1 MAVREASIRVNMKS
15 EGFLSGI
22 RKMES
27 VASSAG
33 KKMGAAL
40 GGPMKAGLK
49 SAKDAFKSLE
59 DSLKENIK
67 TAATLGGAFAVGK
80 FLTDAVQMQ
89 GVYRNIAHDV
99 QKVDSSV
106 KDWRDV
112 QKMIEPIADKTGQS
126 VGDMAKVFDETFS
139 ATGDLE
145 YTKGVIEAI
154 GYAATVTGKDAS
166 KYGTLMQMANEKFG
180 VGVEEAGD
188 LIARLDKQLSVGGA
202 SIDDISGKFGI
213 MATEAEDAGF
223 KGANG
228 MVRLLGLMGAV
239 DNELGEKSAPALK
252 GIFEKL
258 KANTA
263 QSAALQKKGGFKFT
277 ANMDALDKIRETLK
291 TAQGR
296 KAAELTFTGD
306 ARRVYDSL
314 IKPFDEG
321 VDEAKKKGAKGKE
334 LTAAGMKKFDE
345 AMKSMGAEGATYAD
359 LQAEAN
365 KRMAEDPGLIMKKAI
380 NRMAVAFG
388 NEEMMGAIE
397 RLAKVLPDVTNWFVK
412 IINWAMKNP
421 MLAAG
426 GFVGAKVGLSFG
438 TGMLTDAGKRIGN
451 TAVDT
456 LLAKAKAEGPWK
468 SAGAA
473 LGIAAA
479 SYIAYEGGK
488 MLIDE
493 LYKAKAASQGEAA
506 AASASAGA
514 AAAGTNEQAKVSELE
529 AIREKIDAAF
539 KERSTFKGAAS
550 DVTDKLFGSLAEIGA
565 KIGLNE
571 APRKVEDPID
581 QMIAAEKELSE
592 SLIRQ
597 REAKLREAI
606 ATDKAATGMNSLV
619 VGVEKLDKVLQKV
632 GGGGGGGGN
641 GKGPPS
647 GLYTGPGYAQ

>member
-22 RKMES
+22 RKMET
-27 VASSAG
+27 VVSSAG

-40 GGPMKAGLK
+40 GGPIKAGLK
-49 SAKDAFKSLE
+49 SAKDAFKDLE
-59 DSLKENIK
+59 DGLKDNIK

-106 KDWRDV
+106 KDWKDV

-126 VGDMAKVFDETFS
+126 VADMAKVFDETFS

-154 GYAATVTGKDAS
+154 GYASTVTGKEAS

-188 LIARLDKQLSVGGA
+188 LIARLDKQLSIGGA

-252 GIFEKL
+252 AIFEKL
-258 KANTA
+258 KDNTA
-263 QSAALQKKGGFKFT
+263 QSAALQKKGAFKFT

-334 LTAAGMKKFDE
+334 LIAAGMKKFDE
-345 AMKSMGAEGATYAD
+345 AMKAMGSEGATYAD

-365 KRMAEDPGLIMKKAI
+365 KRMEEDPALIMKKAL

-388 NEEMMGAIE
+388 NEKMMSSIE
-397 RLAKVLPDVTNWFVK
+397 RLAKVLPDVADWFVK

-438 TGMLTDAGKRIGN
+438 TGLLTDAGKRIGN
-451 TAVDT
+451 TAVDA

-468 SAGAA
+468 SAGTAI
-473 LGIAAA
+473 GVAAA
-479 SYIAYEGGK
+479 AYIAYEGGK

-493 LYKAKAASQGEAA
+493 LYKAKAKEQGEAA
-506 AASASAGA
+506 AAAAQAGGI
-514 AAAGTNEQAKVSELE
+514 AAGNDEAAKVSEL
-529 AIREKIDAAF
+529 AKLRDQIDKAF
-539 KERSTFKGAAS
+539 KERGTITGSMKGAA
-550 DVTDKLFGSLAEIGA
+550 DVAFGSLADLGA
-565 KIGLNE
+565 KMGLVE
-571 APRKVEDPID
+571 KVSKPTDALD
-581 QMIAAEKELSE
+581 TMIAAEKELSD

-597 REAKLREAI
+597 REAKLRELTM
-606 ATDKAATGMNSLV
+606 TDKATTGLDALAKGAEALGKTLQQ
-619 VGVEKLDKVLQKV
+619 VGNN
-632 GGGGGGGGN
+632 GGGGTS
-641 GKGPPS
+641 KGPPK
-647 GLYTGPGYAQ
+647 GLHTGPGYAQ

>member
-1 MAVREASIRVNMKS
+1 MAVREAAIRVNMKS

-49 SAKDAFKSLE
+49 SAKDAFNDLQKSLN
-59 DSLKENIK
+59 DNIK

-89 GVYRNIAHDV
+89 SVYRNITHDV

-112 QKMIEPIADKTGQS
+112 QKMIEPIADKTGQA
-126 VGDMAKVFDETFS
+126 VGDMAKVFDETFA

-154 GYAATVTGKDAS
+154 GYASTVTGKDAS
-166 KYGTLMQMANEKFG
+166 KYGVLMQMANEKFG

-188 LIARLDKQLSVGGA
+188 LLARLDKQLSVGGA
-202 SIDDISGKFGI
+202 SVDDISGKFGI

-258 KANTA
+258 KENTA
-263 QSAALQKKGGFKFT
+263 QSEALQKKGGFKFT

-306 ARRVYDSL
+306 SRRVYDSL

-345 AMKSMGAEGATYAD
+345 AMKKMGAEGATFSD

-365 KRMAEDPGLIMKKAI
+365 KRMEEDPSVILKRSI

-388 NEEMMGAIE
+388 NEEMMSAIE
-397 RLAKVLPDVTNWFVK
+397 RLAKVLPGMADWFVK
-412 IINWAMKNP
+412 IVNWAMKNP

-438 TGMLTDAGKRIGN
+438 SGMLTDAGKRLGN

-468 SAGAA
+468 SAGTA
-473 LGIAAA
+473 LGVAAA
-479 SYIAYEGGK
+479 AYIAYEGGK

-493 LYKAKAASQGEAA
+493 LYKAKAASQGEASAA
-506 AASASAGA
+506 AASAGGV
-514 AAAGTNEQAKVSELE
+514 AAGNDEQAKVRELE
-529 AIREKIDAAF
+529 VLKQKID
-539 KERSTFKGAAS
+539 KTIQEQGSFKGTIMSMSDDIFKTLS
-550 DVTDKLFGSLAEIGA
+550 DVGA

-571 APRKVEDPID
+571 KVAAPENPL
-581 QMIAAEKELSE
+581 ETLSSSYKEVAD
-592 SLIRQ
+592 SLIQQ
-597 REAKLREAI
+597 REAKLKEMG
-606 ATDKAATGMNSLV
+606 ATDKATTSLNNLV
-619 VGVEKLDKVLQKV
+619 TGVEALNKVLGKV
-632 GGGGGGGGN
+632 GGGNGN
-641 GKGPPS
+641 GNGGKGPPT
-647 GLYTGPGYAQ
+647 GLYTGPGYE